1 MRAFFCIP
9 ADSKLKERIG
19 SIASRLRDATRM
31 RASWVRPE
39 NYHLTVRFLGEI
51 DPVSTVELD
60 ELCRHVA
67 IGVPPF
73 DVILDRVGAFPSPER
88 ARVIWV
94 GGTAPSAYVALT
106 SSLNERLREMGFPQ
120 DRNETLAHVTLARVK
135 GAPDPVLARSMDAL
149 NPLPGWMLH
158 ADRIVLME
166 SQLTLRGA
174 IYTPLFTIRLD
185 EGAEVSER
193 RGER

>member
-51 DPVSTVELD
+51 DPMSTLELD
-60 ELCRHVA
+60 ELCRRVA
-67 IGVPPF
+67 IAVSPF
-73 DVILDRVGAFPSPER
+73 DVFLDRVGAFPSFER

-94 GGTAPSAYVALT
+94 GGAAPSAYVALA
-106 SSLNERLREMGFPQ
+106 SSLNERLREMGFPK
-120 DRNETLAHVTLARVK
+120 DRNETVAHVTLARVK
-135 GAPDPVLARSMDAL
+135 GAPDPELPGSIDAM
-149 NPLPGWMLH
+149 NPLPGWPLR

-166 SQLTLRGA
+166 SRLTPRGA
-174 IYTPLFTIRLD
+174 IYTPLFTVPFG
-185 EGAEVSER
+185 EGVKTSEG
-193 RGER
+193 RGAR